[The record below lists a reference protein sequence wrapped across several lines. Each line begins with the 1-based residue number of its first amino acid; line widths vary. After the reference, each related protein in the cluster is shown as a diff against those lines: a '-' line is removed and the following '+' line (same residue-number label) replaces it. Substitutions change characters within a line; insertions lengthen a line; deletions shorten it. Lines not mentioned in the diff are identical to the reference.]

1 MFGKRDAETS
11 PRKFWTWFAAEAE
24 GLTNALEAL
33 SRGEA
38 DAEWALSGLND
49 RIARFDSTLQAD
61 VIRTLDGQCHM
72 TVTGAEN
79 AVNALLA
86 AAPRLHGWTFSP
98 PIEAADRRRVPFRLA
113 PLPSLDRLNQPLTG
127 LYEAYA

>member
-11 PRKFWTWFAAEAE
+11 PRKFWTWFAAEAQ

-38 DAEWALSGLND
+38 DAEWAFSSLNH
-49 RIARFDSTLQAD
+49 RIARFDSTLSAD
-61 VIRTLDGQCHM
+61 VVRTLDGQCHM
-72 TVTGAEN
+72 TISGADN
-79 AVNALLA
+79 AVDALLA
-86 AAPRLHGWTFSP
+86 AAPAIFGWSFSATAEMAGRP
-98 PIEAADRRRVPFRLA
+98 RVPFRLA
-113 PLPSLDRLNQPLTG
+113 PRPSLDRLTQPLTG